1 MPRDRRRMEYLR
13 DRAERRMSRGGRG
26 RDRGYYPMDDY
37 DYAPERNRERYTRRS
52 EYRNRDENYPMEY
65 EQRREYDRNYDYDMR
80 GDYGDY
86 RGDYARRGVGRPREY
101 DRRDYADDD
110 YDKEY
115 EEDLHKWIEKLK
127 RKDRFGLSKDQVIQK
142 AKEMRVEFKD
152 FDEEEFYAIY
162 LMQVSDYPSISNDS
176 RMYLS
181 MAKSWLEDDDIAV
194 DPSEK
199 VCKYLY
205 EIVMPEED

>member
-1 MPRDRRRMEYLR
+1 MPRDRRRMDYLR
-13 DRAERRMSRGGRG
+13 DRAERRGRSNRG

-65 EQRREYDRNYDYDMR
+65 EQPRERYRMYDYDMR
-80 GDYGDY
+80 DY
-86 RGDYARRGVGRPREY
+86 RRN
-101 DRRDYADDD
+101 RDYADDD